1 MSEKTPASKV
11 SGPPSWVRKLNEEF
25 GLVIIGQSTVI
36 ACFKNDGRV
45 DFISM
50 STFETLLANRTV
62 KLRSGKPIRGKQ
74 LVQAWLASPDRREY
88 RDGTTFDP
96 SDAASDKQLN
106 LWSGFGV
113 EEAFGNARPVLDFIY
128 DVICDRKL
136 DRFQYVLAWMA
147 QLVQQPHKKPGTA
160 LVLIGPQ
167 GTGKSTFGEIL
178 IQMIGRRHAMS
189 VNSIKSLTRDFNSHL
204 RDKCLVVVEEGKVT
218 AADANVM
225 KDLITND
232 YITIEQKYVD
242 KVPMRNHLHLVI
254 CSNEANAIFA
264 QAGERRYAMLPVSER
279 HREDYAYFDRLYKS
293 LDPEAVGSLLR
304 ILRAWDYSS
313 INLRRV
319 PRTELLLENKVQSM
333 NLVERFLY
341 NALHTGEILPGHPW
355 QKPIEV
361 HALLQEVNDSAQSHY
376 EHVNEMQLGIQLVQL
391 LPGLRKRRPAG
402 PRRARM
408 YEFPALP
415 AARQAFEKRLGQP
428 INWDWAPDQAAY
440 VSAAGGVVQHVQ
452 GSQSASPQFLSMAYS
467 FKMKMDTL
475 DTLDWALVQVQLA
488 SPRTS

>member
-1 MSEKTPASKV
+1 
-11 SGPPSWVRKLNEEF
+11 
-25 GLVIIGQSTVI
+25 
-36 ACFKNDGRV
+36 
-45 DFISM
+45 
-50 STFETLLANRTV
+50 
-62 KLRSGKPIRGKQ
+62 
-74 LVQAWLASPDRREY
+74 
-88 RDGTTFDP
+88 
-96 SDAASDKQLN
+96 
-106 LWSGFGV
+106 
-113 EEAFGNARPVLDFIY
+113 
-128 DVICDRKL
+128 
-136 DRFQYVLAWMA
+136 
-147 QLVQQPHKKPGTA
+147 
-160 LVLIGPQ
+160 
-167 GTGKSTFGEIL
+167 
-178 IQMIGRRHAMS
+178 MS

-279 HREDYAYFDRLYKS
+279 RREDYAYFDWLYKS

-319 PRTELLLENKVQSM
+319 PRTELLLENKVHSM

-376 EHVNEMQLGIQLVQL
+376 KHVNEMQLGRQLGQL
-391 LPGLRKRRPAG
+391 LPGLRKRRLAG

-415 AARQAFEKRLGQP
+415 EARQVFEKWLGQP
-428 INWDWAPDQAAY
+428 INWDWAPDQAAD

-452 GSQSASPQFLSMAYS
+452 GSQSASLQFLSMAYS
-467 FKMKMDTL
+467 FEMKMDTL

>member
-36 ACFKNDGRV
+36 ARFKNDGSF

-74 LVQAWLASPDRREY
+74 LVQAWLASPYRREY
-88 RDGTTFDP
+88 PDGTTFDP

-147 QLVQQPHKKPGTA
+147 QLVQQPHEKPGTA

-178 IQMIGRRHAMS
+178 IQIIGRRHAMS

-204 RDKCLVVVEEGKVT
+204 RDKCLVIVEEGKVT

-279 HREDYAYFDRLYKS
+279 RREDYAYFDRLYKS

-341 NALHTGEILPGHPW
+341 NVLHTGEILPGHPLA
-355 QKPIEV
+355 K
-361 HALLQEVNDSAQSHY
+361 
-376 EHVNEMQLGIQLVQL
+376 
-391 LPGLRKRRPAG
+391 
-402 PRRARM
+402 
-408 YEFPALP
+408 
-415 AARQAFEKRLGQP
+415 
-428 INWDWAPDQAAY
+428 AY
-440 VSAAGGVVQHVQ
+440 
-452 GSQSASPQFLSMAYS
+452 
-467 FKMKMDTL
+467 
-475 DTLDWALVQVQLA
+475 
-488 SPRTS
+488 